1 MTKVTN
7 GFFITLSAFFLT
19 IIIISIFFIDRSLA
33 IFIRNN
39 LGSINETITPAI
51 LFIETA
57 FGFTISKYLFG
68 FIAILVGLIFYTR
81 NRNFNT
87 AKLFFFVGLTHIAS
101 RLTAGILK
109 NLFLRVRPYEYLN
122 SGDSTKDFFSE
133 GSSFPSAHT
142 AHFFGLFL
150 PILTLYPKYKW
161 LLILP
166 VFVALSRIIAN
177 DHYLS
182 DVAAGI
188 YISILFTWLFV
199 KVFKIK

>member
-1 MTKVTN
+1 MT
-7 GFFITLSAFFLT
+7 L
-19 IIIISIFFIDRSLA
+19 
-33 IFIRNN
+33 
-39 LGSINETITPAI
+39 
-51 LFIETA
+51 
-57 FGFTISKYLFG
+57 
-68 FIAILVGLIFYTR
+68 
-81 NRNFNT
+81 
-87 AKLFFFVGLTHIAS
+87 
-101 RLTAGILK
+101 
-109 NLFLRVRPYEYLN
+109 
-122 SGDSTKDFFSE
+122 
-133 GSSFPSAHT
+133 SAHT